1 MRSPGRIVGLRKDS
15 AKDRYPVTAVDSD
28 AGPRNERFGYQCH
41 RCLRC
46 CRDKRIQL
54 DPYEVARLARNQGM
68 TTTEF
73 RRTATV
79 GGRGVELART
89 ADNACVFL
97 GSEGCTVHA
106 DRPLACRIYPLG
118 RAFSPERGERFEHV
132 EPHPLSAGEWHTRG
146 TIGDFLREQGAEPYI
161 AAADAYLAWLNAA
174 LTQLRAAG
182 LGDAAVAAAPFD
194 DSELLDMDAALAAHG
209 DTADDIEVRRDLH
222 LAILHRQ
229 LVPA

>member
-1 MRSPGRIVGLRKDS
+1 M
-15 AKDRYPVTAVDSD
+15 TAVDD
-28 AGPRNERFGYQCH
+28 TVLMRRDERFGYQCH

-54 DPYEVARLARNQGM
+54 NPYEVARLARHRGI

-106 DRPLACRIYPLG
+106 DRPLVCRIYPLG
-118 RAFSPERGERFEHV
+118 RLFNPDRGESFEHV
-132 EPHPLSAGEWHTRG
+132 EPHPRSAGERHTRG
-146 TIGDFLREQGAEPYI
+146 TIADFLGEQAAEPYI

-174 LTQLRAAG
+174 MARLRAAG
-182 LGDAAVAAAPFD
+182 AGDTAVAAAPLD

-209 DTADDIEVRRDLH
+209 EVSDDIEVRRDLH
-222 LAILHRQ
+222 LAILHRH